1 MAMLNNLRV
10 YHVISSKSS
19 PQYEQSQTATA
30 KRLKAYCKFQ
40 KLLGN
45 PKPEGYTAQKDPDNL
60 SSVCHGQVTSW
71 IIVVYGHPTRDF
83 LQWVSE
89 PLWMGKSSSSS
100 MGI

>member
-1 MAMLNNLRV
+1 MVIFHGYVSHNQRV

-19 PQYEQSQTATA
+19 PQKRAITATA

-45 PKPEGYTAQKDPDNL
+45 PKPESYTAQKDPDNL
-60 SSVCHGQVTSW
+60 SYVCHGQVTSW

-83 LQWVSE
+83 WQ
-89 PLWMGKSSSSS
+89 
-100 MGI
+100 